1 MPSPGQFLGNEERRL
16 IPPAIP
22 GEDTKEIEFT
32 NKRTI
37 VVRLL
42 PNGFQERKLRR
53 LANISAKLFNEIN
66 YERRQEFFH
75 EGRVDFKGTYDEYY
89 GKYRG
94 ELGSANTQQV
104 LNKNNEAWSSFFS
117 LLKLRKENKLP
128 PHMDRVSPPSYWKD
142 ESGRKLMLVVREDN
156 YVVDELNHK
165 LILKYFKMEI
175 SFTGRLRW
183 LGKQG
188 RLEIYYDE
196 VRNAWYASIPVEVG
210 VEETKTGRRSKHIV
224 RGERKVI
231 QVKSPKGSKMA
242 SIDLG
247 INVLASVVI
256 DDGTWLLYKGVR
268 TKEDYFY
275 FGKRISEAQSLSDKA
290 KNLEEYEA
298 YGELNREKRRLHRK
312 LTRRL
317 LHLYRN
323 FASHLMRELHERG
336 VSTIYLGYP
345 FNIAQQKG
353 NKFTVNL
360 WSYRKLMEVIELKA
374 QEYGMKVFEVI
385 EYNTSRICAYHG
397 VRVERG
403 PRGVVNCPKGHRLH
417 SDLNGALNIL
427 KKATGIVIS
436 AIKKPLSFIVDHN
449 RVAPVMGRNPLD
461 LGEPSPNGGEEVRL
475 DNDNSL
481 ILLKRMSME
490 FSSASTA

>member
-1 MPSPGQFLGNEERRL
+1 MSSSGQFLGNEEREL

-22 GEDTKEIEFT
+22 GEGIKEIEFKNRRT
-32 NKRTI
+32 N

-53 LANISAKLFNEIN
+53 LANISAKLFNEVN
-66 YERRQEFFH
+66 YERRQQFFH
-75 EGRVDFKGTYDEYY
+75 EGRVDLKGTYDEYY
-89 GKYRG
+89 GKYKD
-94 ELGSANTQQV
+94 ELGSANAQQV
-104 LNKNNEAWSSFFS
+104 INKNNEAWSSFFS
-117 LLKLRKENKLP
+117 LLKLRKKGKLP

-142 ESGRKLMLVVREDN
+142 ENGRKLMLVVREDN
-156 YVVDELNHK
+156 YVVDEKNHK
-165 LILKYFKMEI
+165 LILKFFNMEI

-188 RLEIYYDE
+188 RLEVYYDE

-210 VEETKTGRRSKHIV
+210 IEKTKTGRRSKHVV
-224 RGERKVI
+224 RGERKSI
-231 QVKSPKGSKMA
+231 QVKSPRGNKMA

-247 INVLASVVI
+247 INVLGSVII

-268 TKEDYFY
+268 AKEDYFY
-275 FGKRISEAQSLSDKA
+275 LQNRIGEVQSLSDKA
-290 KNLEEYEA
+290 KNINEYEA
-298 YGELNREKRRLHRK
+298 YGELNREKRRLFKK

-323 FASHLMRELHERG
+323 FASHLLRTLHELG

-345 FNIAQQKG
+345 FNIAQQRG

-360 WSYRKLMEVIELKA
+360 WSYRELMNIIELKA
-374 QEYGMKVFEVI
+374 QEYGIRVFEVI
-385 EYNTSRICAYHG
+385 EYNTSKYCAYHG
-397 VRVERG
+397 VEVARD
-403 PRGVVNCPKGHRLH
+403 PRGVVNCPKGHKLH

-436 AIKKPLSFIVDHN
+436 AIKRPLSFIVDHN
-449 RVAPVMGRNPLD
+449 RVAPLMGRNPLD
-461 LGEPSPNGGEEVRL
+461 LGEPPP
-475 DNDNSL
+475 
-481 ILLKRMSME
+481 
-490 FSSASTA
+490 

>member
-1 MPSPGQFLGNEERRL
+1 MPSSSQFLGNEERRL

-22 GEDTKEIEFT
+22 GEGIKEIKH

-53 LANISAKLFNEIN
+53 LADTSAKLFNEVN
-66 YERRQEFFH
+66 YERRQQFFH
-75 EGRVDFKGTYDEYY
+75 EGRVDFEGTYDKYY

-94 ELGSANTQQV
+94 ELGSANAQQV

-128 PHMDRVSPPSYWKD
+128 PHMEHVSPPRYWKD
-142 ESGRKLMLVVREDN
+142 ESGRKLLLVVREDN
-156 YVVDELNHK
+156 YVVDEQNHI
-165 LILKYFKMEI
+165 ILKYFNMKI

-210 VEETKTGRRSKHIV
+210 VEVTKTGRRSKHIL
-224 RGERKVI
+224 RGERKSI
-231 QVKSPKGSKMA
+231 QVKSPKGSKAA

-247 INVLASVVI
+247 INILGSVVI

-275 FGKRISEAQSLSDKA
+275 LGRRIAEAQSSADKA
-290 KNLEEYEA
+290 RNINEYEA
-298 YGELNREKRRLHRK
+298 YHELNREGRRLFKK

-345 FNIAQQKG
+345 FNIAQDKG

-360 WSYRKLMEVIELKA
+360 WSYRELMNIIELKA
-374 QEYGMKVFEVI
+374 QEYGIRVFEVI

-397 VRVERG
+397 VEVERG
-403 PRGVVNCPKGHRLH
+403 PRGVVNCPLGHKLH

-449 RVAPVMGRNPLD
+449 RVAPI
-461 LGEPSPNGGEEVRL
+461 NG
-475 DNDNSL
+475 
-481 ILLKRMSME
+481 
-490 FSSASTA
+490 A

>member
-1 MPSPGQFLGNEERRL
+1 MNEERGP

-22 GEDTKEIEFT
+22 GEDIKEIEFKNRRT
-32 NKRTI
+32 N

-53 LANISAKLFNEIN
+53 LADISAKLFNEVN
-66 YERRQEFFH
+66 YERRQEFFR
-75 EGRVDFKGTYDEYY
+75 EGRVDFKGTYDKYY

-117 LLKLRKENKLP
+117 LLKLRKKGKLP
-128 PHMDRVSPPSYWKD
+128 PHMNRVSPPSYWKD
-142 ESGRKLMLVVREDN
+142 ENGRKLILVVRQDN
-156 YVVDELNHK
+156 YAVDEKNHI
-165 LILKYFKMEI
+165 ILKYFNMKI

-183 LGKQG
+183 HGKQG

-196 VRNAWYASIPVEVG
+196 VRNAWFASIPVEVG
-210 VEETKTGRRSKHIV
+210 VEVTRRGRRSKHIV
-224 RGERKVI
+224 RGERKSI
-231 QVKSPKGSKMA
+231 QVKSPKGNKMA

-247 INVLASVVI
+247 INVLGSVVI

-268 TKEDYFY
+268 AKEDYFY
-275 FGKRISEAQSLSDKA
+275 LGKRISEVQSSANKA
-290 KNLEEYEA
+290 RNINEYEA
-298 YGELNREKRRLHRK
+298 YRELNREGRRLFKK
-312 LTRRL
+312 LARRL

-323 FASHLMRELHERG
+323 FASHLMRELRERG

-360 WSYRKLMEVIELKA
+360 WSYRRLMEVIELKA
-374 QEYGMKVFEVI
+374 QEYGMRVFEVI
-385 EYNTSRICAYHG
+385 EYNTSKYCAYHG
-397 VRVERG
+397 VEVERG

-449 RVAPVMGRNPLD
+449 RVAPVKG
-461 LGEPSPNGGEEVRL
+461 
-475 DNDNSL
+475 
-481 ILLKRMSME
+481 
-490 FSSASTA
+490 A

>member
-1 MPSPGQFLGNEERRL
+1 MSSSGQFLGNEEREL

-22 GEDTKEIEFT
+22 GEGIKEIELKNRRT
-32 NKRTI
+32 N

-53 LANISAKLFNEIN
+53 LANISAKLFNEVN
-66 YERRQEFFH
+66 YERRQEFFR
-75 EGRVDFKGTYDEYY
+75 EGRVDLKGTYDKYY
-89 GKYRG
+89 GKYKD
-94 ELGSANTQQV
+94 ELGSANAQQV

-117 LLKLRKENKLP
+117 LLKLKKEEKLP

-142 ESGRKLMLVVREDN
+142 GETGGRKLMLVVREDN
-156 YVVDELNHK
+156 YVVDEKNHK
-165 LILKYFKMEI
+165 LVLKYFKMEI
-175 SFTGRLRW
+175 RFTGRLRW

-196 VRNAWYASIPVEVG
+196 VGNAWFASIPVEVG
-210 VEETKTGRRSKHIV
+210 VEVTKTGRRSKHIV
-224 RGERKVI
+224 RGERKAI

-268 TKEDYFY
+268 AKEDYFY
-275 FGKRISEAQSLSDKA
+275 LQNKISEVQSMSDKM

-298 YGELNREKRRLHRK
+298 YYELNREKRRLFKK
-312 LTRRL
+312 LIRRL

-323 FASHLMRELHERG
+323 FASHLLRELHELG

-345 FNIAQQKG
+345 FNIAQQRG
-353 NKFTVNL
+353 NKFTVNM

-374 QEYGMKVFEVI
+374 QEYGMRVFEVI
-385 EYNTSRICAYHG
+385 EYNTSKYCAYHG
-397 VRVERG
+397 VEVVRG
-403 PRGVVNCPKGHRLH
+403 PRGVVNCPKGHKLH

-436 AIKKPLSFIVDHN
+436 AIKRPLSFIVDHN
-449 RVAPVMGRNPLD
+449 RVAPIMGRNPLD
-461 LGEPSPNGGEEVRL
+461 LGEPSPNGGEEV
-475 DNDNSL
+475 S
-481 ILLKRMSME
+481 
-490 FSSASTA
+490 

>member
-1 MPSPGQFLGNEERRL
+1 MPSSGQFLGNEERGP

-22 GEDTKEIEFT
+22 GEDTKEVEFT
-32 NKRTI
+32 NKRTN

-53 LANISAKLFNEIN
+53 LADISAKLFNEVN
-66 YERRQEFFH
+66 YERRQQFFH
-75 EGRVDFKGTYDEYY
+75 EGRVNFKGTYDKYY

-94 ELGSANTQQV
+94 ELGSANAQQV

-117 LLKLRKENKLP
+117 LLKLRKEGKLP
-128 PHMDRVSPPSYWKD
+128 PHMNRVSPPRYWKNED
-142 ESGRKLMLVVREDN
+142 GRKLMLVVREDN
-156 YVVDELNHK
+156 YVVDEKNHK
-165 LILKYFKMEI
+165 LILKYFNMEI

-183 LGKQG
+183 HGKQG

-210 VEETKTGRRSKHIV
+210 VEVTKTGRRSKHVV
-224 RGERKVI
+224 RGERKSI
-231 QVKSPKGSKMA
+231 QVKSPRGNKAA

-256 DDGTWLLYKGVR
+256 DDGSWLLYKGVR
-268 TKEDYFY
+268 AKEDYFY
-275 FGKRISEAQSLSDKA
+275 FGKRIAEAQSSADKA
-290 KNLEEYEA
+290 RNINEYEA
-298 YGELNREKRRLHRK
+298 YGELNREKRRLFKK
-312 LTRRL
+312 LSRRL

-323 FASHLMRELHERG
+323 FASYLLRELRERG

-360 WSYRKLMEVIELKA
+360 WSYRELMNIIELKA
-374 QEYGMKVFEVI
+374 QEYGIRVFEVI

-397 VRVERG
+397 VEVERG
-403 PRGVVNCPKGHRLH
+403 PRGVVSCPKGHKLH

-436 AIKKPLSFIVDHN
+436 AIKRPLSFIVDHN
-449 RVAPVMGRNPLD
+449 RVAPVKG
-461 LGEPSPNGGEEVRL
+461 
-475 DNDNSL
+475 
-481 ILLKRMSME
+481 
-490 FSSASTA
+490 A

>member
-1 MPSPGQFLGNEERRL
+1 MSSSGQFLGNEEREL

-22 GEDTKEIEFT
+22 GEGIKEIELKNRRT
-32 NKRTI
+32 N

-53 LANISAKLFNEIN
+53 LADTSTKLFNEVN
-66 YERRQEFFH
+66 YERRQQFFR
-75 EGRVDFKGTYDEYY
+75 EGRVNFKGTYDKYY
-89 GKYRG
+89 GKYKD
-94 ELGSANTQQV
+94 ELGSANAQQV

-117 LLKLRKENKLP
+117 LLKLKKEEKLP
-128 PHMDRVSPPSYWKD
+128 PHMDRVSPPRYWKD
-142 ESGRKLMLVVREDN
+142 GETGGRKLMLVVREDN
-156 YVVDELNHK
+156 YVVDEKNHK
-165 LILKYFKMEI
+165 LVLKYFKMEI
-175 SFTGRLRW
+175 RFTGRLRW

-196 VRNAWYASIPVEVG
+196 VGNAWFASIPVEVG
-210 VEETKTGRRSKHIV
+210 VEVTKTGRRSKHIV
-224 RGERKVI
+224 RGERKAI

-268 TKEDYFY
+268 AKEDYFY
-275 FGKRISEAQSLSDKA
+275 LQNKISEVQSMSDKM

-298 YGELNREKRRLHRK
+298 YYELNREKRRLFKK
-312 LTRRL
+312 LIRRL

-323 FASHLMRELHERG
+323 FASHLLRELHELG

-345 FNIAQQKG
+345 FNIAQQRG
-353 NKFTVNL
+353 NKFTVNM

-374 QEYGMKVFEVI
+374 QEYGMRVFEVI
-385 EYNTSRICAYHG
+385 EYNTSKYCAYHG
-397 VRVERG
+397 VEVVRG
-403 PRGVVNCPKGHRLH
+403 PRGVVNCPKGHKLH

-449 RVAPVMGRNPLD
+449 RVAPIMGRNPLD
-461 LGEPSPNGGEEVRL
+461 LGEPSPNGGEEV
-475 DNDNSL
+475 S
-481 ILLKRMSME
+481 
-490 FSSASTA
+490 

>member
-1 MPSPGQFLGNEERRL
+1 
-16 IPPAIP
+16 
-22 GEDTKEIEFT
+22 
-32 NKRTI
+32 

-66 YERRQEFFH
+66 YERRQQFFH
-75 EGRVDFKGTYDEYY
+75 EGRVDLKGTYDKYY
-89 GKYRG
+89 EKYKD
-94 ELGSANTQQV
+94 ELGSANAQQV

-117 LLKLRKENKLP
+117 LLKLKKENKLP
-128 PHMDRVSPPSYWKD
+128 PHMNRVSPPSYWKNED
-142 ESGRKLMLVVREDN
+142 GRKLMLVVREDN

-165 LILKYFKMEI
+165 LVLKYFKMEI

-183 LGKQG
+183 HGKQG

-196 VRNAWYASIPVEVG
+196 TRNAWYASIPVEVG
-210 VEETKTGRRSKHIV
+210 VEETKTGRRSKHVV
-224 RGERKVI
+224 RGERKSI
-231 QVKSPKGSKMA
+231 QVKSPKGNKMA

-247 INVLASVVI
+247 INVLASVVV

-275 FGKRISEAQSLSDKA
+275 FGKRIAEAQSSADKA

-298 YGELNREKRRLHRK
+298 YYELNRERRRLFKK
-312 LTRRL
+312 LSRRL

-323 FASHLMRELHERG
+323 FASHLLKTLHERG

-345 FNIAQQKG
+345 FNIAQDKG

-360 WSYRKLMEVIELKA
+360 WSYRELMNIIELKA
-374 QEYGMKVFEVI
+374 QEYGIRVFEVV

-397 VRVERG
+397 VEVERG

-427 KKATGIVIS
+427 KKATGIVVS
-436 AIKKPLSFIVDHN
+436 RVRKPLSFIVDHN
-449 RVAPVMGRNPLD
+449 RVAPVKG
-461 LGEPSPNGGEEVRL
+461 
-475 DNDNSL
+475 
-481 ILLKRMSME
+481 
-490 FSSASTA
+490 A

>member
-1 MPSPGQFLGNEERRL
+1 MSSPGQFLGNEERRP

-22 GEDTKEIEFT
+22 GEGIKEVKCT
-32 NKRTI
+32 NKRTN

-53 LANISAKLFNEIN
+53 LADISAKLFNEVN
-66 YERRQEFFH
+66 YERRQQFFH
-75 EGRVDFKGTYDEYY
+75 EGRVNFKGTYDKYY

-104 LNKNNEAWSSFFS
+104 INKNNEAWSSFFS

-128 PHMDRVSPPSYWKD
+128 PHMNHVSPPRYWKD
-142 ESGRKLMLVVREDN
+142 GETGGRKLMLVVREDN

-165 LILKYFKMEI
+165 LILKYFNMEI
-175 SFTGRLRW
+175 RFTGRLRW
-183 LGKQG
+183 HGKQG
-188 RLEIYYDE
+188 RLEVYYDE
-196 VRNAWYASIPVEVG
+196 VGNAWYASIPVEVG
-210 VEETKTGRRSKHIV
+210 VEKTKTGRRSKHIV
-224 RGERKVI
+224 RGERKSI

-256 DDGTWLLYKGVR
+256 DDGSWLLYKGVR
-268 TKEDYFY
+268 AKEDYFY
-275 FGKRISEAQSLSDKA
+275 FGKRISEVQSSADKA

-298 YGELNREKRRLHRK
+298 YYELNRERRRLFKK
-312 LTRRL
+312 LSRRL

-345 FNIAQQKG
+345 FNIAQDKG

-360 WSYRKLMEVIELKA
+360 WSYRELMNIIELKA
-374 QEYGMKVFEVI
+374 QEYGMRVFEVI
-385 EYNTSRICAYHG
+385 EYNTSKYCAYHG
-397 VRVERG
+397 VEVVRG
-403 PRGVVNCPKGHRLH
+403 PRGVVNCPKGHKLH

-427 KKATGIVIS
+427 KKATGIVVS
-436 AIKKPLSFIVDHN
+436 RVRKPLSFIVDHN
-449 RVAPVMGRNPLD
+449 RVAPVKG
-461 LGEPSPNGGEEVRL
+461 
-475 DNDNSL
+475 
-481 ILLKRMSME
+481 
-490 FSSASTA
+490 A